1 VTPEFTVLLM
11 AMAGAAF
18 VCRMAGFVAM
28 RYLPKSPRLEAA
40 LRATPLSVMAG
51 ITALA
56 AVSGGIAE
64 ITALAVV
71 IGLTFL
77 IGSDVLAAI
86 LGVALVACLRWMGL

>member
-1 VTPEFTVLLM
+1 MPGFTVLLIVM
-11 AMAGAAF
+11 AVAAF
-18 VCRMAGFVAM
+18 ACRMLGFMAM
-28 RYLPKSPRLEAA
+28 RYLPVSPRVEAA

-64 ITALAVV
+64 ITALAAV

-77 IGSDVLAAI
+77 IGSDVVAAF
-86 LGVALVACLRWMGL
+86 LGVALVACLRWIGL